1 MMASLTCTKY
11 IRTQEFIHFPRNFLT
26 FFFFFFFFWVL
37 EFLNFKLQEDGRTL
51 HTQLDGKKIYN
62 IISYGEKEYVVSVN

>member
-1 MMASLTCTKY
+1 MK
-11 IRTQEFIHFPRNFLT
+11 FFN
-26 FFFFFFFFWVL
+26 FFFFLAL

-62 IISYGEKEYVVSVN
+62 IISYGEKEYVVSVNLSHIICNLTLLLHLQQP